1 MSFLGWVF
9 MISSLAFVWG
19 LMIWCF
25 KKVLSAPEAVPEQA
39 KEFHNA

>member
-1 MSFLGWVF
+1 MTVLGWVF
-9 MISSLAFVWG
+9 MFSSLAFVWG

-25 KKVLSAPEAVPEQA
+25 KRVLEVPEAVPEEI